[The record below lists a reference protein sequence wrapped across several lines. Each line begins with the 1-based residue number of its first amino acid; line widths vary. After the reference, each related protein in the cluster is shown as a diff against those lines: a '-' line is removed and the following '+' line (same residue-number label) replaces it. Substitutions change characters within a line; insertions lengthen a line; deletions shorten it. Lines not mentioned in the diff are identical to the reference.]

1 MEGQSVR
8 QNKISKLI
16 LTNLAELFQQKGFSA
31 FGGAMITV
39 TEVRISPDLS
49 YAKVYL
55 SVFATSKSKDEVL
68 ELVKKE
74 TSTFRYELGKRI
86 KNSVRIIPGLSF
98 FLDETLD
105 HLEKI
110 DELLKE

>member
-16 LTNLAELFQQKGFSA
+16 LTNLAELFQIKGFGS

-39 TEVRISPDLS
+39 TEVRITQDLA

-55 SVFATSKSKDEVL
+55 SVFATSKTKEEVL
-68 ELVKKE
+68 ELVKTE
-74 TSTFRYELGKRI
+74 TSTFRYDLGRRI
-86 KNSVRIIPGLSF
+86 KHSVRIIPELSF
-98 FLDETLD
+98 YLDETLD
-105 HLEKI
+105 ELEKI
-110 DELLKE
+110 DNLLK

>member
-16 LTNLAELFQQKGFSA
+16 LTNLAELFQLKGFSS

-49 YAKVYL
+49 YAKVFL
-55 SVFATSKSKDEVL
+55 SVFATSKSKNEVL

-98 FLDETLD
+98 SLDETLD
-105 HLEKI
+105 KLEEI
-110 DELLKE
+110 DSLLKK